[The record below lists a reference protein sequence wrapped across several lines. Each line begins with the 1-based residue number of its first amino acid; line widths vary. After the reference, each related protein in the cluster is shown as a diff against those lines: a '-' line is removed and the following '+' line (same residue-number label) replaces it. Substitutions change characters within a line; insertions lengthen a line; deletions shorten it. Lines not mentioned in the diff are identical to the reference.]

1 MTDNDSSAEKR
12 TGDGLDSIP
21 TTPLL
26 LEGIEPEELPQSVL
40 TDIMDV
46 CIDADLPVHGIS
58 IRHDR
63 SGDD

>member
-1 MTDNDSSAEKR
+1 
-12 TGDGLDSIP
+12 
-21 TTPLL
+21 L
-26 LEGIEPEELPQSVL
+26 LEGIEPEELPRDVL

-63 SGDD
+63 SDDD

>member
-1 MTDNDSSAEKR
+1 MTDNDSRAEKR

-26 LEGIEPEELPQSVL
+26 LEGIEPDELPQSVL
-40 TDIMDV
+40 TDVMDV

-58 IRHDR
+58 ICHDR